1 MSNLSNKVLLI
12 TSRIDKGD
20 LNKYSLAEILEN
32 DEDFSGGK
40 AKKRSKEIFDE
51 FSKGEFKDEDEFGKL
66 ELMVG
71 SLFRTGNFIGNS
83 SCYGSFEYKIEET
96 DFEYIIVIAVII

>member
-1 MSNLSNKVLLI
+1 MSNLSNKILLI
-12 TSRIDKGD
+12 TSRIDKGGLD
-20 LNKYSLAEILEN
+20 ENSLAEILEN
-32 DEDFSGGK
+32 DEDFSDGK
-40 AKKRSKEIFDE
+40 AQKRSKEIFKE
-51 FSKGEFKDEDEFGKL
+51 FSKDEFKDEDEFSKL
-66 ELMVG
+66 DLMVG